1 MAETTTL
8 TDLFMDSL
16 KDILFAERQILKALP
31 KMARAATSTDLKTAI
46 QSHRDQTEGQIE
58 RLEQIFASMDMAPRG
73 KHCPAIVGIL
83 EEGQEILDEYAGS
96 PALDAGIIASAQAVE
111 HYEIVRYGT
120 LATWADLL
128 GLTDASKLLAA
139 TLAEEEKSD
148 ADLSKLAKARINTKA
163 MAKAAA

>member
-1 MAETTTL
+1 MAEAKTL
-8 TDLFMDSL
+8 NDLFLDSL

-31 KMARAATSTDLKTAI
+31 KMARAATSPDLKTAI

-58 RLEQIFASMDMAPRG
+58 RLEQIFSSMDMAPRG

-128 GLTDASKLLAA
+128 GLADASKLLAA
-139 TLAEEEKSD
+139 TLAEEEKTD

>member
-1 MAETTTL
+1 MAEAKTL
-8 TDLFMDSL
+8 HDLFTDSL

-31 KMARAATSTDLKTAI
+31 KMARAAQSPELKAAI
-46 QSHRDQTEGQIE
+46 ETHRSQTEGQID
-58 RLEQIFASMDMAPRG
+58 RLEQIFASMDMAARG

-96 PALDAGIIASAQAVE
+96 VALDAGIIASAQAVE

-128 GLTDASKLLAA
+128 GLSEASKLLAA
-139 TLAEEEKSD
+139 TLAEEEKTD
-148 ADLSKLAKARINTKA
+148 ADLSKLAKAKINTRA
-163 MAKAAA
+163 MAKAA